1 MSIPLKTP
9 QEIRSMQTGGRLLA
23 GVLDRIS
30 AAAVPGTSLLEL
42 EDIAVSL
49 IAKTGGKPSFKMVPG
64 YRWATCLNVNAGVVH
79 GVPNRYQL
87 KTGDVFS
94 VDAGIYYRGFHTD
107 AARSL
112 VVPPNSSSPKSLR
125 LPKPLNVSASFLAA
139 GRLALARAIDQ
150 AVPGNRIGHLS
161 QAIEETLQAA
171 GFSPVRELTGHGVGR
186 QLHEEPS
193 IPCFL
198 DGPVAATPAI
208 KSGMVL
214 AIEVIYAAG
223 KPGIKVGQDDWTIVT
238 ADGSL
243 AGLFEETVAVTAAG
257 PKILSVSPC

>member
-1 MSIPLKTP
+1 
-9 QEIRSMQTGGRLLA
+9 MQAGGRFLA

-30 AAAVPGTSLLEL
+30 AAAVPGISLLEL
-42 EDIAVSL
+42 EKLATGL

-79 GVPNRYQL
+79 GIPNRYRL
-87 KTGDVFS
+87 KTGDLFS
-94 VDAGIYYRGFHTD
+94 VDAGVYYRGFHTD

-112 VVPPNSSSPKSLR
+112 LISSGSP
-125 LPKPLNVSASFLAA
+125 VSTDRFLFA
-139 GRLALARAIDQ
+139 GRLALTKAISQ

-161 QAIEETLQAA
+161 QAIEQTLRAA

-186 QLHEEPS
+186 ELHEEPS
-193 IPCFL
+193 IPGYL
-198 DGPVAATPAI
+198 DRPVAETPAI
-208 KSGMVL
+208 KPGMVL

-223 KPGIKVGQDDWTIVT
+223 KSGIKVGQDGWTIVT

-243 AGLFEETVAVTAAG
+243 AGLFEDTVAVTADG
-257 PKILSVSPC
+257 PVILTAKK